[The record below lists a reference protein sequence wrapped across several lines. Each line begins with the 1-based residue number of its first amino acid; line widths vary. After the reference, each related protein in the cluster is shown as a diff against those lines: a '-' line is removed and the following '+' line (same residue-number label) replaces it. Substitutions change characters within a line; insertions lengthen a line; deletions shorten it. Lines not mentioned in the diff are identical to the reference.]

1 MNSYRSNEPT
11 RRLYRNRETGIIMGV
26 CSGLAEFFDF
36 EVWVVRVLAVV
47 SLLFFT
53 IITAVVY
60 IMLAFLLRD
69 RPLSYQGREK
79 ESRFWREHSS
89 SSGGPNH

>member
-1 MNSYRSNEPT
+1 MNSDSRSNPT

-53 IITAVVY
+53 MLTAVVY

-69 RPLSYQGREK
+69 RPLSYQGRDE
-79 ESRFWREHSS
+79 ESRFWRER
-89 SSGGPNH
+89 SSGEHNY

>member
-1 MNSYRSNEPT
+1 MNLQGRKGPT
-11 RRLYRNRETGIIMGV
+11 GRLYRNKETGIIMGV

-53 IITAVVY
+53 TLTAIVY

-69 RPLSYQGREK
+69 RPLSYQGRDE
-79 ESRFWREHSS
+79 ESRFWRRSD
-89 SSGGPNH
+89 GGHNY

>member
-1 MNSYRSNEPT
+1 MNSRRSTNPT

-36 EVWVVRVLAVV
+36 EVWVVRVLVVV

-53 IITAVVY
+53 MLTAVVY
-60 IMLAFLLRD
+60 IMLALLLRD
-69 RPLSYQGREK
+69 RPLSYQGRDE
-79 ESRFWREHSS
+79 ESGFWRRRSNGEH
-89 SSGGPNH
+89 NY

>member
-1 MNSYRSNEPT
+1 MNSFNAPT
-11 RRLYRNRETGIIMGV
+11 RRLYRNRETGIILGV

-53 IITAVVY
+53 TLTLVSY
-60 IMLAFLLRD
+60 FLLGFLLKD
-69 RPLSYQGREK
+69 RPLSYGGRDK
-79 ESRFWREHSS
+79 EARFWGDSAEGERHYR
-89 SSGGPNH
+89 

>member
-1 MNSYRSNEPT
+1 MNFDGSGPT
-11 RRLYRNRETGIIMGV
+11 RRLYRNRETGIMMGV

-53 IITAVVY
+53 TLTIVVY
-60 IMLAFLLRD
+60 FLLAFLLRD
-69 RPLSYQGREK
+69 RPLSYQGRDE
-79 ESRFWREHSS
+79 ESRFWRERTR
-89 SSGGPNH
+89 GGHNY